1 MNEQAMDINGHE
13 RFRRMILDTISETKK
28 YVSFSH
34 RMYRINYL
42 KNEREREREGE
53 AHTHT

>member
-1 MNEQAMDINGHE
+1 MNEQAMDINGQE

-28 YVSFSH
+28 YVSFSN

-42 KNEREREREGE
+42 KNEVVRGREGE